1 MSTSSAMTV
10 ADFNQ
15 QLMDGTLKEGVI
27 YAIKTGSRGITI
39 APWDTPDSRRHN
51 IIALTSGD
59 KRYLIL
65 DDNNCAQNYTV
76 DQGAT
81 VGYVRDE
88 NEEVESVVFAWN
100 RQSANLPVKLIEQQK
115 LDDKL
120 LNNFRVY
127 GYHDYNMRTN
137 KGSVRDDNFKR
148 LSDEPTGRFFTYLGL
163 ELEVCGLNH
172 DSKIRNLM
180 EKRSNKDLYQSFD
193 VSTDG
198 SLNGNG
204 LEFVSVP
211 MSLAYLKA
219 NRAIFD
225 KFYQWV
231 DSEGMTFRGASMH
244 IHFDRRMFERTAFL
258 DTSSFELSKRNLA
271 DRLITNA
278 FKGSYGGLER
288 VNILLG
294 RAETNYCSTRNSFRQ
309 CVNNGSDHS
318 AWITSSDKTIEF
330 RRYGANL
337 NFDDLLNK
345 AEFTLQLVK
354 IIDAGVRDNVLVRLI
369 EKKIEMLIWDFY
381 IRKLRI
387 VLAHRKVAHSDYSGI
402 FVWWGEMTEKALT
415 NDLASETENYNTA
428 LNTFITD
435 ISDGKYK
442 VETPAPS
449 AVSKKSGTITLDELL
464 SQYDTARETVDF

>member
-1 MSTSSAMTV
+1 MSTTSAMTV

-27 YAIKTGSRGITI
+27 YAIKVGSGGISV
-39 APWDTPDSRRHN
+39 APWETPDSRRHN

-65 DDNNCAQNYTV
+65 DDNNCAQNYTI
-76 DQGAT
+76 DQDAT
-81 VGYVRDE
+81 IGYVRDE
-88 NEEVESVVFAWN
+88 GEEVESVMFAWN
-100 RQSANLPVKLIEQQK
+100 RQSASLPVKLIEKQK

-127 GYHDYNMRTN
+127 SYHDCNMRTN
-137 KGSVRDDNFKR
+137 KGGVRLSNFKR
-148 LSDEPTGRFFTYLGL
+148 LDDEPTGRFFTYLGL
-163 ELEVCGLNH
+163 ELEVCGSNH

-198 SLNGNG
+198 SLRGYG

-211 MSLAYLKA
+211 MTLAYLKA

-231 DSEGMTFRGASMH
+231 DSEGMTFSGASMH
-244 IHFDRRMFERTAFL
+244 IHFDRRMFERTVFL
-258 DTSSFELSKRNLA
+258 DSSSFELSKRNLA

-278 FKGSYGGLER
+278 FKGAYGGIER

-294 RAETNYCSTRNSFRQ
+294 RAETGFCSTRNSFKQ
-309 CVNNGSDHS
+309 SVSNGNDHT

-330 RRYGANL
+330 RRYGANF

-354 IIDAGVRDNVLVRLI
+354 LIDAGVRDNVLVRLI

-387 VLAHRKVAHSDYSGI
+387 ILAHRKVAHSDYSGV
-402 FVWWGEMTEKALT
+402 FVWWDEMTVKALT
-415 NDLASETENYNTA
+415 DDLVSESESYNTTLNKFIEDLSDGNYN
-428 LNTFITD
+428 
-435 ISDGKYK
+435 

-449 AVSKKSGTITLDELL
+449 ATSKKSVTITLDDLL
-464 SQYDTARETVDF
+464 SRYGTENETVDF